1 MKSYYQAFG
10 STSPEAAVSLN
21 FCSFLMP
28 VYVFLITAVL
38 PGHQSQSVDILFLII
53 SRAST
58 ADMEENLFSSKS
70 RRKNGNYS

>member
-10 STSPEAAVSLN
+10 STPPETL
-21 FCSFLMP
+21 LP

-38 PGHQSQSVDILFLII
+38 SGHQSQSVDILFLII

-58 ADMEENLFSSKS
+58 ADVEENLFSSKS
-70 RRKNGNYS
+70 RRRNGKYS